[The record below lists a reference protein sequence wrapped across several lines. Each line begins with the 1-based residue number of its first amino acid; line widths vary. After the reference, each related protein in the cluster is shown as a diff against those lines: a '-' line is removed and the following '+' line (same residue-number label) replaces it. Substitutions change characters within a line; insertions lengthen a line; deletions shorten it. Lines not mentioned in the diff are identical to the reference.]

1 MAVNRTTQHT
11 AANRPQTLHEIGTG
25 PREIVLR
32 FYEDFDLGDL
42 DGALSVFSADLE
54 TTDPGMGTVHGLEA
68 FRDYLRTLKRAVP
81 DARALVE
88 QVHVAGEAVIV
99 EGRLVGTHTGPLAG
113 PDGDIE
119 PTGREHRS
127 ALRRRVAGARRKD
140 PVVPHVLRPAGIADA
155 DGRAV
160 AGPSGPSR
168 SPTPR

>member
-1 MAVNRTTQHT
+1 MAVNRTTEHT

-68 FRDYLRTLKRAVP
+68 FRDYLRALKRAVP

-99 EGRLVGTHTGPLAG
+99 EGRLVGTHSGPLAG
-113 PDGDIE
+113 PDGDVE
-119 PTGREHRS
+119 PTGASIDLRFADVSQVPDGKIRS
-127 ALRRRVAGARRKD
+127 YHTYYDQLGLLTQMGVK
-140 PVVPHVLRPAGIADA
+140 
-155 DGRAV
+155 
-160 AGPSGPSR
+160 
-168 SPTPR
+168 